1 MNSIRRKYRVLRHFN
16 IDAFTA
22 GLLAVLSEII
32 QGPVPNE
39 GGVLRV
45 LSLEFEIPG
54 VDDES
59 AD

>member
-22 GLLAVLSEII
+22 GLL
-32 QGPVPNE
+32 GPVPNE

>member
-1 MNSIRRKYRVLRHFN
+1 MNSIRRKYRVLRHFSV
-16 IDAFTA
+16 DEFTA

-32 QGPVPNE
+32 QGPVPKE

-45 LSLEFEIPG
+45 LSG